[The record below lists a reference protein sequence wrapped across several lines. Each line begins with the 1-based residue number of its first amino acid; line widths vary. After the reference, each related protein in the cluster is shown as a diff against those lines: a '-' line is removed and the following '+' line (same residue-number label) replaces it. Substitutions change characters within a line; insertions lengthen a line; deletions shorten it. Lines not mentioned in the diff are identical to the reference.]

1 MLLDL
6 FNTYRA
12 DAQHIASVL
21 LALAIWRWGAGP
33 ERWLIAVFVATMV
46 APIHVIQF
54 LEAGHPAVGSYR
66 PVYAGIDVLAG
77 LAFVAIALHA
87 NRNYPL
93 WIAAFQLV
101 AIASHGV
108 KAVVDAVTPIA
119 YAIMVVGPSY
129 CQLLLIFVR
138 FVRHV
143 QRTRRFGP
151 YRDWRVVAARDGWL
165 KA

>member
-1 MLLDL
+1 MLEL

-21 LALAIWRWGAGP
+21 LALAIWRWGGGP
-33 ERWLIAVFVATMV
+33 ERWLIAVFIATMV
-46 APIHVIQF
+46 VPVHVLQF
-54 LEAGHPAVGSYR
+54 LIPGHPAFGGYS
-66 PVYAGIDVLAG
+66 GIYTAIDLLAG
-77 LAFVAIALHA
+77 FAFVAVALQA

-93 WIAAFQLV
+93 WIAGFQLV

-108 KAVVDAVTPIA
+108 RAVVDTVSPIA

-129 CQLLLIFVR
+129 CQLLLIMGG
-138 FVRHV
+138 FVRHAL
-143 QRTRRFGP
+143 RTRRFGP
-151 YRDWRVVAARDGWL
+151 YRDWRRGVPHEGWL

>member
-6 FNTYRA
+6 FNAYRA
-12 DAQHIASVL
+12 DAQHIASVF

-33 ERWLIAVFVATMV
+33 ERWLIAVFIATMV
-46 APIHVIQF
+46 APIQVIQF
-54 LEAGHPAVGSYR
+54 LGVNHPAVNGYSAF
-66 PVYAGIDVLAG
+66 YAGIDVLAG
-77 LAFVAIALHA
+77 FAFVAIALQA

-129 CQLLLIFVR
+129 CQLLLIFVG

-165 KA
+165 NA

>member
-1 MLLDL
+1 MLDL

-33 ERWLIAVFVATMV
+33 ERRLIAVFIATMV
-46 APIHVIQF
+46 VPVHF
-54 LEAGHPAVGSYR
+54 LQAIKSGHPAFSGFAGL
-66 PVYAGIDVLAG
+66 YAGIDLVAG
-77 LAFVAIALHA
+77 FAFVWIALQA

-101 AIASHGV
+101 AIASHMV
-108 KAVVDAVTPIA
+108 KAMVDAMSPMA

-129 CQLLLIFVR
+129 CQLLLIFAG
-138 FVRHV
+138 FVRHI
-143 QRTRRFGP
+143 QRTRRFGR
-151 YRDWRVVAARDGWL
+151 YRDWRRGVPREGWL